1 MTAPTISLPDE
12 GEALWGLGGLWI
24 VRLAAGATGFALLEV
39 RMGEGVATPLHRH
52 ADDDETFIVLEGSLA
67 LLVSGERVDAEP
79 GAVVHLPGGELHA
92 WRVTSPS
99 ARFLVIATARHEAF
113 YRAACR
119 PADALTQPP
128 DAGTLDLPRIMS
140 AGASTASRSSRP
152 RPSTD
157 RRCVTSGRGAGWRGR
172 SPPRYG
178 VPSPPRSRSP
188 IATAVRSPI
197 ATAASPRLR
206 LTDHSAIPRNASE
219 ALTVPGPGESE
230 FTPRRGGE

>member
-1 MTAPTISLPDE
+1 VTAPTISPPDE

-24 VRLAAGATGFALLEV
+24 VRLAAGATANAFALLEV

-79 GAVVHLPGGELHA
+79 GAVVHLPGGEIHA

-128 DAGTLDLPRIMS
+128 DAGTLDLPRIMA
-140 AGASTASRSSRP
+140 AGREHGVEILA
-152 RPSTD
+152 
-157 RRCVTSGRGAGWRGR
+157 
-172 SPPRYG
+172 PPPEY
-178 VPSPPRSRSP
+178 
-188 IATAVRSPI
+188 
-197 ATAASPRLR
+197 
-206 LTDHSAIPRNASE
+206 
-219 ALTVPGPGESE
+219 
-230 FTPRRGGE
+230 